1 MSPYREFLG
10 TETEIENKSFFE
22 RFVERCKLIWSKI
35 NFANIFDKFVMY
47 VIVPIAVLFCTTSI
61 GLICLSV
68 RQNSIDELNGIK
80 ICGEMQYIKTNHVI
94 KNLDEVEC
102 FISLSEG
109 KKIIFVE
116 NKDKWILTGN

>member
-10 TETEIENKSFFE
+10 KEDNTENKSLI
-22 RFVERCKLIWSKI
+22 RRLIDYCKLVLSKI
-35 NFANIFDKFVMY
+35 NFDKIVMY
-47 VIVPIAVLFCTTSI
+47 IIIPVAALAIIAQISLLCYGI
-61 GLICLSV
+61 H
-68 RQNSIDELNGIK
+68 QNSIDQVNGTK